1 MKQLP
6 NMITLGNL
14 LCGSAA
20 VVLAMRGHSGALEQA
35 GLLIFF
41 AAILD
46 FFDGMV
52 ARLVGADSAM
62 GRELDSLA
70 DVVSFGL
77 APSVLVL
84 SSSGAMDHTSPVL
97 WLIPFLLVIGAAWR
111 LARFNIDTEQT
122 VYFKGLPAPA
132 NGIFWASAVLW
143 HDTPSEASVSSIS
156 VWGSQLPSGTLA
168 MATQQPEVWWLAGC
182 FLFFVLMVSKLKLLN
197 FKPKGLGWKGN
208 ESRYVIL
215 AGSVISLAIC
225 QIVFS
230 SLYAGIVLSLLL
242 YLIVSLIHYY
252 ILKPHEIQS
261 RN

>member
-20 VVLAMRGHSGALEQA
+20 VVLAGTSEA
-35 GLLIFF
+35 GSSEPLRWACYLIFL

-46 FFDGMV
+46 FFDGMI

-77 APSVLVL
+77 VPSVIALY
-84 SSSGAMDHTSPVL
+84 SS
-97 WLIPFLLVIGAAWR
+97 LIIYNYNPAISLLPFLLVIGAAWR
-111 LARFNIDTEQT
+111 LARFNTDPSQSE
-122 VYFKGLPAPA
+122 YFKGLPAPA
-132 NGIFWASAVLW
+132 NGIFWASVVLW
-143 HDTPSEASVSSIS
+143 HQDYLGGIDTLSDPGPSVDLYYAIGIVI
-156 VWGSQLPSGTLA
+156 
-168 MATQQPEVWWLAGC
+168 M
-182 FLFFVLMVSKLKLLN
+182 FLLMVSKLKLLN
-197 FKPKGLGWKGN
+197 FKPKGLAWKGN
-208 ESRYVIL
+208 ESRYVIA
-215 AGSVISLAIC
+215 AGSVLSIAIC

-242 YLIVSLIHYY
+242 YLIISLIHYY